1 MEVKLYQG
9 LLEINWNL
17 LFSAITVLVLYLI
30 LKHFFFEKV
39 HNFMEARKAAVQAS
53 LDQAEAAN
61 EEAQTLLADYRTTLA
76 NAETEKRAII
86 KAAKA
91 EADQR
96 ADVIVGD
103 AKQQAQKIIAQA
115 HEKMQAD
122 EEKAVVQLKKEVASL
137 AVLTAE
143 RIMQKEV
150 DENSQQ
156 ELVDQVLEEAASGK
170 WQNQSYR

>member
-1 MEVKLYQG
+1 MEVNLYQG

-39 HNFMEARKAAVQAS
+39 HNFMEARKAAVQES
-53 LDQAEAAN
+53 LDRAEATN
-61 EEAQTLLADYRTTLA
+61 EEAQALLADYQATLS
-76 NAETEKRAII
+76 NAEEEKRAII
-86 KAAKA
+86 KEAKA
-91 EADQR
+91 EADR
-96 ADVIVGD
+96 RSDVIVGE
-103 AKQQAQKIIAQA
+103 AKQQAQKIVAEA
-115 HEKMQAD
+115 HEKMQAE

-143 RIMQKEV
+143 RIMQKEI
-150 DENSQQ
+150 DESSQQ

-170 WQNQSYR
+170 WQNQ

>member
-76 NAETEKRAII
+76 NAETEK
-86 KAAKA
+86 
-91 EADQR
+91 
-96 ADVIVGD
+96 
-103 AKQQAQKIIAQA
+103 
-115 HEKMQAD
+115 HSTS
-122 EEKAVVQLKKEVASL
+122 LKC
-137 AVLTAE
+137 
-143 RIMQKEV
+143 
-150 DENSQQ
+150 
-156 ELVDQVLEEAASGK
+156 
-170 WQNQSYR
+170 

>member
-61 EEAQTLLADYRTTLA
+61 ERHRHCLLTTGPRSPMQRQKSVRSSKQRRQRLTSAQT
-76 NAETEKRAII
+76 
-86 KAAKA
+86 
-91 EADQR
+91 
-96 ADVIVGD
+96 
-103 AKQQAQKIIAQA
+103 
-115 HEKMQAD
+115 
-122 EEKAVVQLKKEVASL
+122 
-137 AVLTAE
+137 
-143 RIMQKEV
+143 
-150 DENSQQ
+150 
-156 ELVDQVLEEAASGK
+156 
-170 WQNQSYR
+170 

>member
-76 NAETEKRAII
+76 NAEAWEKGEKTG
-86 KAAKA
+86 KAC
-91 EADQR
+91 DY
-96 ADVIVGD
+96 
-103 AKQQAQKIIAQA
+103 
-115 HEKMQAD
+115 
-122 EEKAVVQLKKEVASL
+122 
-137 AVLTAE
+137 
-143 RIMQKEV
+143 
-150 DENSQQ
+150 
-156 ELVDQVLEEAASGK
+156 
-170 WQNQSYR
+170 QSSEGRG

>member
-1 MEVKLYQG
+1 MEVNLYQG

-39 HNFMEARKAAVQAS
+39 HNFMEARKAAVQES
-53 LDQAEAAN
+53 LDRAEATN
-61 EEAQTLLADYRTTLA
+61 EEAQALLADYQATLSH
-76 NAETEKRAII
+76 AEEEKRAII
-86 KAAKA
+86 KEAKA
-91 EADQR
+91 EADR
-96 ADVIVGD
+96 RSDVIVGE
-103 AKQQAQKIIAQA
+103 AKQQAQKIVAEA
-115 HEKMQAD
+115 HEKMQAE

-143 RIMQKEV
+143 RIMQKEL
-150 DENSQQ
+150 DESSQQ

-170 WQNQSYR
+170 WQNQ